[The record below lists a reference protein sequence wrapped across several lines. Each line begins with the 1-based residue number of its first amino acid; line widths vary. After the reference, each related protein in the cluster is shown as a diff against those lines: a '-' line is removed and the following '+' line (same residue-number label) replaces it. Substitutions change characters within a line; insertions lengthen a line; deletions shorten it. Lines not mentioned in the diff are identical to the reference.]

1 MIKSG
6 ILILTLGVR
15 PRPVISSFSVTPGGC
30 GDGVFLFL
38 EPASD
43 WPGHSLLIGRALE
56 EELTS
61 EGDFDEDDAFV
72 VGTGRD
78 TVEGLDEEEGLDED
92 DDGLDGDE
100 GSLSFITS
108 AVSASHFFISLAR
121 LPFSLLKQTR
131 NQVIRSITTKGQGH
145 VTSIDQYLSPIF
157 LLQGPDSRLRCLPQC
172 LHFLPQPL
180 VLPLHC
186 LLLSCELS
194 QRLAQLLLLGEVF
207 ENDLKQQKIG
217 LLS

>member
-1 MIKSG
+1 M
-6 ILILTLGVR
+6 
-15 PRPVISSFSVTPGGC
+15 
-30 GDGVFLFL
+30 
-38 EPASD
+38 E
-43 WPGHSLLIGRALE
+43 E

-61 EGDFDEDDAFV
+61 AGDLDEDDAVV
-72 VGTGRD
+72 VGTGKD
-78 TVEGLDEEEGLDED
+78 TDEGLDEEAFDDED

-100 GSLSFITS
+100 GSLSFMTS

-131 NQVIRSITTKGQGH
+131 NQRPELRSL
-145 VTSIDQYLSPIF
+145 VSPVL
-157 LLQGPDSRLRCLPQC
+157 LLQGPNSRLRCLPQC

-180 VLPLHC
+180 VLRLHC

-207 ENDLKQQKIG
+207 ENDLKP
-217 LLS
+217 

>member
-100 GSLSFITS
+100 GSLSFMTS

-131 NQVIRSITTKGQGH
+131 NQRPELRSL
-145 VTSIDQYLSPIF
+145 VSPVL
-157 LLQGPDSRLRCLPQC
+157 LLQGPNSRLRCLPQC

-194 QRLAQLLLLGEVF
+194 QCLAQLLLLGEVL
-207 ENDLKQQKIG
+207 ENDLKQ
-217 LLS
+217 

>member
-1 MIKSG
+1 M
-6 ILILTLGVR
+6 
-15 PRPVISSFSVTPGGC
+15 
-30 GDGVFLFL
+30 
-38 EPASD
+38 E
-43 WPGHSLLIGRALE
+43 E

-61 EGDFDEDDAFV
+61 AGDLDEDDAVV
-72 VGTGRD
+72 VGTGKD
-78 TVEGLDEEEGLDED
+78 TDEGLDEEGFDED
-92 DDGLDGDE
+92 GDGLDGDE
-100 GSLSFITS
+100 GSFMTS

-131 NQVIRSITTKGQGH
+131 NQRPELRSL
-145 VTSIDQYLSPIF
+145 VSPVL
-157 LLQGPDSRLRCLPQC
+157 LLQGPNSRLRCLPQC

-207 ENDLKQQKIG
+207 ENDLKP
-217 LLS
+217 